1 MAKVGELDL
10 LPIPRPGW
18 SAPPSYFLSL
28 GGLGYLTLSW
38 LMYEISRYLPE
49 TSSMDNTAI
58 AGFLALDTDQGER
71 QDLPPHDWARPR
83 LVRLSGNAND
93 LLRRVDNGEYPGIKA
108 FLERT
113 PIVEEVVKKAPN
125 LADGAGATRPLGRM
139 AFHANWNLIY
149 ENLQKLVQRSLESA
163 PMRFGGERFELQTGP
178 RRNFYVVCSLAGG
191 TGSSCFLDIAAA
203 LRHLRQQHYLNE
215 DWRIMGFFT
224 LADVL
229 ASDKA
234 VYKEDHRTRMRA
246 NAYGALKELNHY
258 LSGEP
263 FLAHY
268 GPQGDVEIRLSN
280 QKDQDTL
287 YDLVF
292 LVDTPNQ
299 NNQPLSG
306 RREVATFLAQSM
318 LLLALTPLQQEFM
331 SRLINDI
338 ATLMFDQ
345 SDPPAGADDG
355 RERQKRLF
363 SSLGLATLTLPTRP
377 YLEVAVS
384 KTACEVFHQ
393 LRGTSG
399 TVAAPNSVDTILKN
413 LGLTAEG
420 LDAAFSSHLG
430 RSLPSIAEC
439 IEQMQRARD
448 PVEELERLLGLVSV
462 QAQRGREQEA
472 QVTVEEALTRLT
484 GVLTNELARLQSQGS
499 GVSPLS
505 AIDAV
510 TQHIHNLR
518 TVLQREWEEAQ
529 ARVHAGLAPAGTAA
543 GQRGDIGSH
552 PDYAQLR
559 DAMREAQQA
568 NRLTRWLRRI
578 FSRDEPLSPFAA
590 DLENVLGLFAAAE
603 EAVVRMR
610 VWPYKIQFLDR
621 INHLLQEE
629 RNRLDAAA
637 QALERLE
644 NELTRRWWAQEQ
656 AATFPFRHELAAL
669 SFKDYWNQLF
679 LDGTTYAAQL
689 PTWVDELRRQG
700 LPFPGG
706 NRVVFNEWWRHTCS
720 DVVDALH
727 AFCREK
733 LMSLT
738 HIAAD
743 LDIENA
749 PRLLQWGLDSSCFLP
764 QRIPTPFMATVQEW
778 KRRAGPSLLF
788 HGGAEDETR
797 HYVISGCRTRQN
809 SWNDAL
815 NLVGLNMMEGGPANK
830 ATLLTMRLGFSI
842 QTVARVDD
850 WFSRAYVP
858 LVRGGWPLH
867 LFQPEEVDKMV
878 EPFLGWLKKMPNTDE
893 ATELVKEA
901 VGAFVCSFTPRN
913 GKEYLV
919 VSSLGDFPSS
929 IRALLY
935 EASPQQAHHERQKI
949 LGFLDSQRRSR
960 AFLAQQAGT
969 DIQNAD
975 SENVLN
981 ALIQE
986 GVLQEG
992 SPSNHYALASRYYE
1006 KAKDVPELMDFF
1018 FPVVQQREKAPERKE
1033 FIALLTRQEALCRW
1047 FVKKVAR
1054 ALIADHRRD
1063 ETRRRLNKGEFSAFL
1078 ETVLAMYLR

>member
-1 MAKVGELDL
+1 MVKVGELNL
-10 LPIPRPGW
+10 LPIPGW
-18 SAPPSYFLSL
+18 SAPPSYFISL

-38 LMYEISRYLPE
+38 LMYEISRYLPV
-49 TSSMDNTAI
+49 TSSMGNTAM

-71 QDLPPHDWARPR
+71 QDLPPYDWARSR

-93 LLRRVDNGEYPGIKA
+93 LLRRIDNGEYPGIKA

-113 PIVEEVVKKAPN
+113 PIVEEIVKKAPN
-125 LADGAGATRPLGRM
+125 LEDGAGATRPLGRM

-149 ENLQKLVQRSLESA
+149 ENLQKLVQSSLEST
-163 PMRFGGERFELQTGP
+163 PMRFGGERFELQTGH

-203 LRHLRQQHYLNE
+203 LRHLRHQSYQHE
-215 DWRIMGFFT
+215 DWRIIGFFT

-246 NAYGALKELNHY
+246 NTYSALKELNHY

-263 FLAHY
+263 FLARY
-268 GPQGDVEIRLSN
+268 GPQGDVEVRLSN

-318 LLLALTPLQQEFM
+318 LLLGLTPLQQEFM
-331 SRLINDI
+331 ARLINDI
-338 ATLMFDQ
+338 ATLMFHQ
-345 SDPPAGADDG
+345 SDPPNGADDG

-384 KTACEVFHQ
+384 KTACDVFQQ
-393 LRGTSG
+393 LRG
-399 TVAAPNSVDTILKN
+399 APGIGATHSPVNSILEN

-420 LDAAFSSHLG
+420 LDATFSSHLG
-430 RSLPSIAEC
+430 RSLPSIGEC
-439 IEQMQRARD
+439 IEQMQRAQD

-484 GVLTNELARLQSQGS
+484 GVLKGELARLQKQGS
-499 GVSPLS
+499 GSSPLS

-510 TQHIHNLR
+510 TQHINDLR
-518 TVLQREWEEAQ
+518 TTLQRELEEAQ
-529 ARVHAGLAPAGTAA
+529 ARVHAGLAPSGMAA
-543 GQRGDIGSH
+543 GQQGDIGSH
-552 PDYAQLR
+552 PDYVQLR

-568 NRLTRWLRRI
+568 NRWTRWLRRI

-590 DLENVLGLFAAAE
+590 DLEHVLGLFVAAE

-610 VWPYKIQFLDR
+610 IWPYKIQFLDR
-621 INHLLQEE
+621 IVFLLTEE
-629 RNRLDAAA
+629 NKRLEEAA

-644 NELTRRWWAQEQ
+644 DELTRRWWAHEQ
-656 AATFPFRHELAAL
+656 AASFTYRHELAAL
-669 SFKDYWNQLF
+669 SFKDYWEQLF
-679 LDGTTYAAQL
+679 LHGTAYATQKS
-689 PTWVDELRRQG
+689 TWVEELRHQG
-700 LPFPGG
+700 LPVPGG
-706 NRVVFNEWWRHTCS
+706 NRVMFDAWWQYPCS

-733 LMSLT
+733 LLSLT
-738 HIAAD
+738 DIAED
-743 LDIENA
+743 LDLENA
-749 PRLLQWGLDSSCFLP
+749 PRPLQWGLDSSCFLP
-764 QRIPTPFMATVQEW
+764 QQTPTPFMATIQEW

-788 HGGAEDETR
+788 RGGAIDETR

-809 SWNDAL
+809 SWNDVL
-815 NLVGLNMMEGGPANK
+815 NLVGLNMMEGGPPNK

-850 WFSRAYVP
+850 WFSKAYVP

-867 LFQPEEVDKMV
+867 LFQPKEVDRMV
-878 EPFLGWLKKMPNTDE
+878 EPFLGWLKEMPTRDE
-893 ATELVKEA
+893 AADLVKEA
-901 VGAFVCSFTPRN
+901 VDAFVCSFTLNN

-919 VSSLGDFPSS
+919 VDSLGDFPSS
-929 IRALLY
+929 IRSLLY
-935 EASPQQAHHERQKI
+935 EASPQQVHHEQQKI
-949 LGFLDSQRRSR
+949 LNFLDNQPRAR
-960 AFLAQQAGT
+960 AFLAQQAEA
-969 DIQNAD
+969 DIQNGN
-975 SENVLN
+975 SRNVFD
-981 ALIQE
+981 ALIQK
-986 GVLQEG
+986 GILQKG
-992 SPSNHYALASRYYE
+992 SSSDYALGTQYYE
-1006 KAKDVPELMDFF
+1006 KAKDVPELIDFF
-1018 FPVVQQREKAPERKE
+1018 FPVVRQREKAPEREE
-1033 FIALLTRQEALCRW
+1033 FIALLTSQEALCRW
-1047 FVKKVAR
+1047 FVKKVVR

-1063 ETRRRLNKGEFSAFL
+1063 ETRRRLNKGEFSDFL